1 MLVRLRFVL
10 LVLSLLVAGGPVR
23 AEAIGWSAPVAVA
36 TVLAGDR
43 LQLEDGREVRLAG
56 IRVAPADSRDADV
69 AGLAR
74 LARETLAAQVEGR
87 MVHLAGGDAAI
98 DRYGAVAAQVERGD
112 GVWLQGVLL
121 EEGLAQVQ
129 TRPGETLRAAEML
142 ARERAARAAGRGLW
156 RLPEF
161 APRRADRLADAVGSF
176 RIVRGE
182 VVRVAPT
189 ERYVYLNF
197 GTDWRSDFTVRLRR
211 AELDQRFARSDI
223 AIERLAGRLV
233 EVRGYVLEAG
243 GPLIEVS
250 HPEQIEVVR

>member
-1 MLVRLRFVL
+1 LRLVRLI
-10 LVLSLLVAGGPVR
+10 LSLLVVGGPARGEVV
-23 AEAIGWSAPVAVA
+23 GWSDPLPVR
-36 TVLAGDR
+36 TVLAGNR

-56 IRVAPADSRDADV
+56 IRVAPSDSQDAEI

-74 LARETLAAQVEGR
+74 AAREALAARVEGR
-87 MVHLAGGDAAI
+87 LVRLEFEQVAL
-98 DRYGAVAAQVERGD
+98 DRYGALVAQVERGD
-112 GVWLQGVLL
+112 GVWLQGMLL

-129 TRPGETLRAAEML
+129 TRPGETLRAAGML

-156 RLPEF
+156 RHAEF
-161 APRRADRLADAVGSF
+161 APQRADRLTDMVGSF

-197 GTDWRSDFTVRLRR
+197 GSDWRSDFTVRLRR
-211 AELDQRFARSDI
+211 TELDERFAHSDI

-250 HPEQIEVVR
+250 HPEQIEVLR

>member
-1 MLVRLRFVL
+1 MRLPLALMV
-10 LVLSLLVAGGPVR
+10 VLVAGGVAGSEEVDP
-23 AEAIGWSAPVAVA
+23 GAPLAVA
-36 TVLAGDR
+36 AVLAGDR
-43 LQLEDGREVRLAG
+43 LQLADGREVRLAG
-56 IRVAPADSRDADV
+56 IRVAPADRQDPAV

-74 LARETLAAQVEGR
+74 AAREALATRVEGRMVRLEVGAEALDRYGALAAQVER
-87 MVHLAGGDAAI
+87 D
-98 DRYGAVAAQVERGD
+98 DR
-112 GVWLQGVLL
+112 VWLQGVLL
-121 EEGLAQVQ
+121 DEGLAQVQ
-129 TRPGETLRAAEML
+129 TRPGETARAAAML

-211 AELDQRFARSDI
+211 TELAESFARSAI
-223 AIERLAGRLV
+223 AVERLAGRLV

-250 HPEQIEVVR
+250 HPEQIEVLR

>member
-1 MLVRLRFVL
+1 VRLLLVL
-10 LVLSLLVAGGPVR
+10 LVLSLLVPEGAARAGG
-23 AEAIGWSAPVAVA
+23 IGWSTPVAVA
-36 TVLAGDR
+36 AVLAGDR
-43 LQLEDGREVRLAG
+43 LQLADGREVRLAG
-56 IRVAPADSRDADV
+56 IRVAPADSRDAEV

-74 LARETLAAQVEGR
+74 AAREALAAPLEGR
-87 MVHLAGGDAAI
+87 LVRLAVGDAAI
-98 DRYGAVAAQVERGD
+98 DRYGATAAQVERSD
-112 GVWLQGVLL
+112 GLWLQGVLL
-121 EEGLAQVQ
+121 EAGLAQVQ

-142 ARERAARAAGRGLW
+142 ARERTARGAGRGLW
-156 RLPEF
+156 GVAEF
-161 APRRADRLADAVGSF
+161 APRPADRLADAVGSF

-197 GTDWRSDFTVRLRR
+197 GSDWRSDFTVRLRR
-211 AELDQRFARSDI
+211 TELDERFARSDI

-250 HPEQIEVVR
+250 HPEQIEVLR